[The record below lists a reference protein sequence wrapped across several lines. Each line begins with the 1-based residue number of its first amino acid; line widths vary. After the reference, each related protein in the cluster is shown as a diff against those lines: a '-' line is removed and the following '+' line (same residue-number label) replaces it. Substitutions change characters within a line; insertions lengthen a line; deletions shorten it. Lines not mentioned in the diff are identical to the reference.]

1 MICTCKRID
10 SSTMIMKTI
19 THIWTIL
26 RDRISLLP
34 FENIHTLMLLRFQQ
48 ISLILTDLLNVT
60 QPRLKNFL
68 SDCGSCKAT
77 LMKPGYFA
85 HICNINQHH
94 LIWLTRTYS
103 KWWPASRLHAIHS
116 MLWNKKSYIY
126 LFIIFFSIT
135 LQQIL

>member
-1 MICTCKRID
+1 MICTCKWMD
-10 SSTMIMKTI
+10 SSTMITKTI

-26 RDRISLLP
+26 RDRISLSR

-85 HICNINQHH
+85 HICNINQHL
-94 LIWLTRTYS
+94 LIWLTRSWS
-103 KWWPASRLHAIHS
+103 KWWTASRLHAIHT
-116 MLWNKKSYIY
+116 MHGNKSSYIIY
-126 LFIIFFSIT
+126 DVFFTIT
-135 LQQIL
+135 LQPIL